1 MVLTP
6 KFLPDFGVTLD
17 YWNIK
22 LADAISAVS
31 GGDTA
36 DHCVDATTG
45 IGNIYCANA
54 KRDPVTHELVFIR
67 SVNQNISALS
77 TSGVDIGTYY
87 SHPLLG
93 GKMRWD
99 LNATK
104 VIAFTEHP
112 FQDDPSDTVQDN
124 GTLGDLE
131 GVTIRATYTV
141 NSRLFNWNA
150 RYFTSM
156 FRVSNESYQS
166 NPTQTTPIRAGAGFF
181 NDVRAGYSFKNGL
194 QAYVGIT
201 NLIHSNPPVNLEQVS
216 SVVRCMTPWVV
227 ATTRALTISFRQ
239 ANKLAGARGGR
250 IAGLFARRVAC
261 HATSTEGQGSTPFS

>member
-6 KFLPDFGVTLD
+6 KVLPDFGVTLD

-31 GGDTA
+31 GEDTA
-36 DHCVDATTG
+36 NHCVDATTG

-54 KRDPVTHELVFIR
+54 KRDPLTHELVFIR

-77 TSGVDIGTYY
+77 TSGVDIGAYY
-87 SHPLLG
+87 SHPLFG

-124 GTLGDLE
+124 GTLGYPKWKASL
-131 GVTIRATYTV
+131 RATYTL
-141 NSRLFNWNA
+141 NEWLFNWNM
-150 RYFTSM
+150 RYFSPM
-156 FRVSNESYQS
+156 LRVSNESYES

-181 NDVRAGYSFKNGL
+181 NDVRVGYSFKNGW

-201 NLIHSNPPVNLEQVS
+201 NVFDRNPPVNLFGTGFGS
-216 SVVRCMTPWVV
+216 
-227 ATTRALTISFRQ
+227 ALYDAMGRGYY
-239 ANKLAGARGGR
+239 AG
-250 IAGLFARRVAC
+250 FNYK
-261 HATSTEGQGSTPFS
+261 F